1 VDSLLYPRRRAVG
14 KKMADEMNVL
24 KNVQELEHWQCEDY
38 DAQLMTLRENQQKIQ
53 TDLDLYYNEQEDR
66 QAIERYY
73 RHVRG
78 EQDGLA
84 LFVKY
89 HELVKR
95 THKRRL
101 PYFFSKDEY
110 LYTWVD
116 LHPDGSVRSIYS
128 GERKDPETLIVQ
140 DYETV
145 RKRYEEFRQLLK
157 KIRKKELNVEQKMR
171 GIDQQLKFNT
181 EHVVPQSW
189 FGAREPM
196 KGDLHHLF
204 VCQPECNTVRS
215 NFPYADFP
223 FYKPESPDERIQ
235 NHCGV
240 AESGYFE
247 PEYGKGTVARAM
259 LYFLLRYPT
268 EIGKSFRRKID
279 IQLLIRWH
287 QQFPVTIYEKHRNQ
301 AVFFI
306 QGNRNPFIDFPKLA
320 EQMTFPIEIGLK

>member
-1 VDSLLYPRRRAVG
+1 
-14 KKMADEMNVL
+14 MADERHLL
-24 KNVQELEHWQCEDY
+24 KSVQELKQWQYEDY
-38 DAQLMTLRENQQKIQ
+38 DAQLMLLRENQQQIQ
-53 TDLDLYYNEQEDR
+53 TNVAVYYDEPKDKR
-66 QAIERYY
+66 AMERYY
-73 RHVRG
+73 RKVTN

-89 HELVKR
+89 HELVTR

-128 GERKDPETLIVQ
+128 GEKKDPETVILQ
-140 DYETV
+140 DYEII
-145 RKRYEEFRQLLK
+145 RKRYEEFQRLLK
-157 KIRKKELNVEQKMR
+157 KMRKNEFNIEQKIR
-171 GIDQQLKFNT
+171 GIEQQLKFNT

-189 FGAREPM
+189 FGSREPM

-204 VCQPECNTVRS
+204 VCQPKCNTVRS

-223 FYKPESPDERIQ
+223 FYEPESPDERIQ

-240 AESGYFE
+240 ADNGWFE

-268 EIGKSFRRKID
+268 EIAKAFRRKID
-279 IQLLIRWH
+279 ILLLVRWH
-287 QQFPVTIYEKHRNQ
+287 KQFPVTIYEKHRNQ
-301 AVFFI
+301 AIFLI
-306 QGNRNPFIDFPKLA
+306 QGNRNPFIDVPQLA
-320 EQMTFPIEIGLK
+320 ERMMFPIKPVKE

>member
-1 VDSLLYPRRRAVG
+1 MENGINLL
-14 KKMADEMNVL
+14 KS
-24 KNVQELEHWQCEDY
+24 VQELEQWNCEDC
-38 DAQLMTLRENQQKIQ
+38 DTQLMVLKENQQQIQ
-53 TDLDLYYNEQEDR
+53 ADARIYYDETKDG
-66 QAIERYY
+66 QAIKRYY
-73 RHVRG
+73 RKIEH
-78 EQDGLA
+78 QADKLS
-84 LFVKY
+84 LFVQY
-89 HELVKR
+89 HELITK

-116 LHPDGSVRSIYS
+116 LHPDGSVQSIYS
-128 GERKDPETLIVQ
+128 GEKKAPETMIVR
-140 DYETV
+140 DYEIV
-145 RKRYEEFRQLLK
+145 KKRYEEFRLLLK
-157 KIRKKELNVEQKMR
+157 KIRKSELNVEQKIK
-171 GIDQQLKFNT
+171 GIEQQFKFNT

-223 FYKPESPDERIQ
+223 FYEPESPDELIQ

-240 AESGYFE
+240 AENGFFE

-268 EIGKSFRRKID
+268 QIAKGVRRKID
-279 IQLLIRWH
+279 VPLLIRWH
-287 QQFPVTIYEKHRNQ
+287 KQFPATLYERHRNQ
-301 AVFFI
+301 AIFLI
-306 QGNRNPFIDFPKLA
+306 QGNRNPFIDVPELA
-320 EQMTFPIEIGLK
+320 EHMVFPIKLIKNKAI